1 MKSSATPFRALGKPA
16 VAAFCMVCVTCVLT
30 LALKSQ
36 NLRAGGTP
44 ALARDVLSQAHS
56 NRLSASRVAGYLD
69 ALPLA
74 FEPNQGQSSD
84 GVKYIARGAGYT
96 VFFTPSETVLVLGTS
111 SSTKPAERATTHPSD
126 ILRMSLAGADASA
139 DFVAIDQLPGKT
151 NYLIGP
157 RANWHTS
164 IPNFRRISQR
174 QVYPGIDIRY
184 HGTEGQLEEDFVV
197 SPGTDPR
204 AIRLAFEG
212 ARTLRTNSDR
222 ELLIG
227 LAGGAVTL
235 RAPVAYQESNG
246 SKHLVSAKFVVL
258 NNRRVGF
265 RLGEYDQSLPLVIDP
280 ILSYSTYLGGSNI
293 DGANAIA
300 VAPDGTSFVA
310 GGTFST
316 DFPTVHPLQPNHGG
330 PDDFSRDALVA
341 KLSADGSTLLYSTYL
356 GGKNEDVANGIA
368 VDNFGDAYVTGT
380 TESPDFPVTP
390 GSLNTECG
398 GDGKCGASWNPQGL
412 IVSNGFVAKLNPA
425 GSGLIYSGFI
435 GYYELVR
442 SQSIAVDNDQIVY
455 VTGQTGPNLQ
465 VTVTL
470 DPKTPPPPP
479 FPIMSAFQPLFGG
492 ATDAFVMKISASGST
507 ILYSS
512 YLGGGNEDIGY
523 GIAIDGNANAYV
535 TGLTYSANLPTVNP
549 SQPAYGGAGDAFL
562 AKVNTDGSGPA
573 SLVFSTYLGG
583 SGIDQGNGVAV
594 DRGGSVYIAG
604 GSASTSLGT
613 SGVVQPNCHLDASNN
628 CEGDAF
634 VAKFNPAATGSLT
647 LSYLTYLGGSLA
659 DTATGIAVEPVNPPS
674 GFAYVTGSTVSP
686 DFPVTSS
693 VFQSKYGGGN
703 ADAFVAK
710 LDPNGATLLYST
722 YLGGTNTDIAY
733 GIAADAGGNAY
744 VTGQTCSLDFPLAN
758 PEQLSPGA
766 NCDAFISKVSILNGI
781 QVNPA
786 GLVFSAQSLGTTSQ
800 TQVITVTSGDKTV
813 TLSNVT
819 ISPTSP
825 NPADFTANTTCA
837 TSLPPGGQCTISV
850 TFTPH
855 GAGVRQASIPITATT
870 AGFTQSVVVPLSGQA
885 SPLSLS
891 SSSLSFGRQQVGATS
906 SPLSV
911 IATNNGTTPVT
922 FTSVT
927 ASGNF
932 SESDNCTT
940 VPLLPV
946 TNCVINVTYAPST
959 AGSSIGA
966 LALTDNAPGSPQ
978 IILLTGTGFVQPADF
993 GIGVAP
999 SSATLS
1005 AGSSAMFTVSVSSI
1019 SGFAQPV
1026 TLSCSGLP
1034 VAASCSFSP
1043 SAVTPGASAPATST
1057 LTIFTGLRTQ
1067 VPLQLP
1073 RKSPPAVVSQRIP
1086 MSWLLCGIAMA
1097 ALISLVSL
1105 KGRRAKV
1112 ALGVSVLLAVLLV
1125 ACANGGSTAGVPA
1138 GTPAGSNQVS
1148 VTGVSGTL
1156 THSGT
1161 VSLHVN

>member
-56 NRLSASRVAGYLD
+56 NRLSASRVAGYLG

-84 GVKYIARGAGYT
+84 GVKYIARGTGYT
-96 VFFTPSETVLVLGTS
+96 VFFTPSETVLVLGKS
-111 SSTKPAERATTHPSD
+111 SSTKRAGRAATHPSD
-126 ILRMSLAGADASA
+126 TLRMSLVGADASA
-139 DFVAIDQLPGKT
+139 DFIATDQLPGKT

-174 QVYPGIDIRY
+174 QVYPGIDISY

-265 RLGEYDQSLPLVIDP
+265 RLGEYDQRLPLVIDP
-280 ILSYSTYLGGSNI
+280 VLSYSTYLGGSNI
-293 DGANAIA
+293 DGANAIG
-300 VAPDGTSFVA
+300 VASDNTAFVA

-316 DFPTVHPLQPNHGG
+316 DFPTAHPLQPNHGG
-330 PDDFSRDALVA
+330 SDDFYRDAFVA

-356 GGKNEDVANGIA
+356 GGKNEDVAYGIA
-368 VDNFGDAYVTGT
+368 VDFQGDAYVVGLTL
-380 TESPDFPVTP
+380 SPDFPVTP
-390 GSLNTECG
+390 GSLNTLCG
-398 GDGKCGASWNPQGL
+398 GDGKCGASFNPNSL
-412 IVSNGFVAKLNPA
+412 IVSNGFIAKLNPE
-425 GSGLIYSGFI
+425 GSALVYSGFI
-435 GYYELVR
+435 GNYENVIAR
-442 SQSIAVDNDQIVY
+442 SVAVDANNVAY
-455 VTGQTGPNLQ
+455 VTGQTEANGIPTGP
-465 VTVTL
+465 T
-470 DPKTPPPPP
+470 TPPL
-479 FPIMSAFQPLFGG
+479 FPITSSAYQPAFGG
-492 ATDAFVMKISASGST
+492 GVTDAFVMKISATGTT

-512 YLGGGNEDIGY
+512 YLGGNVEDVGY
-523 GIAIDGNANAYV
+523 GIAVDTNADAYV
-535 TGLTYSANLPTVNP
+535 TGLTYSTNFPIKNGLQAT
-549 SQPAYGGAGDAFL
+549 AGGAGDAFFSE
-562 AKVNTDGSGPA
+562 VNTNA
-573 SLVFSTYLGG
+573 S
-583 SGIDQGNGVAV
+583 
-594 DRGGSVYIAG
+594 
-604 GSASTSLGT
+604 GSAS
-613 SGVVQPNCHLDASNN
+613 
-628 CEGDAF
+628 
-634 VAKFNPAATGSLT
+634 
-647 LSYLTYLGGSLA
+647 
-659 DTATGIAVEPVNPPS
+659 
-674 GFAYVTGSTVSP
+674 
-686 DFPVTSS
+686 
-693 VFQSKYGGGN
+693 
-703 ADAFVAK
+703 
-710 LDPNGATLLYST
+710 LLYST
-722 YLGGTNTDIAY
+722 YLGGAGLDQGN
-733 GIAADAGGNAY
+733 GIAVDTTGHAYIAGGTNSKPLPFATATIGPIGVEGNAFVSELDPTKTGAASLIYFTYLGGSLASSASGIAVDGGGNAY
-744 VTGQTCSLDFPLAN
+744 VTGSTVTVTTDFPTTAAVFQPKFGGGNADAFITKLGPGGVLVYSSYLGGSNTDSGYGIAVDSSGSAYVAGQTCSLDFPLSN
-758 PEQLSPGA
+758 PLQAAPGG
-766 NCDAFISKVSILNGI
+766 NCDAFISKVTI
-781 QVNPA
+781 QTGLAFNPA
-786 GLVFSAQSLGTTSQ
+786 GLVFPPQSLGTTSQ
-800 TQVITVTSGDKTV
+800 TETVTITNGD
-813 TLSNVT
+813 LPQT
-819 ISPTSP
+819 ISNIAMTGA
-825 NPADFTANTTCA
+825 NPSDFLESNNCV
-837 TSLPPGGQCTISV
+837 TSLAPGAQCTISV
-850 TFTPH
+850 TFTPA
-855 GAGVRQASIPITATT
+855 GAGNRKASITITDSAP
-870 AGFTQSVVVPLSGQA
+870 GSPQVVNLSGTTSTLTLSA
-885 SPLSLS
+885 STLAFGNQPIGVAS
-891 SSSLSFGRQQVGATS
+891 SSQSI
-906 SPLSV
+906 
-911 IATNNGTTPVT
+911 IATNNGTVPLT
-922 FTSVT
+922 FTGIT
-927 ASGNF
+927 ASGSF
-932 SESDNCTT
+932 SETDNCTKA
-940 VPLLPV
+940 PLQPG
-946 TNCVINVTYAPST
+946 TNCSINVVYTPSAP
-959 AGSSIGA
+959 GSNISA
-966 LALTDNAPGSPQ
+966 LTLTDNAPGSPQ
-978 IILLTGTGFVQPADF
+978 IVLLTGTGFVQPADF
-993 GIGVAP
+993 GISVAP

-1005 AGSSAMFTVSVSSI
+1005 AGASAMFTVSVSSI

-1086 MSWLLCGIAMA
+1086 MSWLLCGIAIA